1 MIVADALLAPGECPK
16 GGSGMSDVLQ
26 CPYCDLR
33 FSTRSE
39 LEQHKAFDHIREQQE
54 QAPASVEPDPEA
66 AQRKT
71 PVEKTSHV
79 PEKRGFLSRIFKRS

>member
-1 MIVADALLAPGECPK
+1 
-16 GGSGMSDVLQ
+16 MSDVLQ

-39 LEQHKAFDHIREQQE
+39 LEQHKAFDHTREQQE
-54 QAPASVEPDPEA
+54 QAPASVEPDRET
-66 AQRKT
+66 AQRKK
-71 PVEKTSHV
+71 PVEKISQV

>member
-1 MIVADALLAPGECPK
+1 
-16 GGSGMSDVLQ
+16 MSDVLQ

>member
-1 MIVADALLAPGECPK
+1 
-16 GGSGMSDVLQ
+16 MSDVLQ

-39 LEQHKAFDHIREQQE
+39 LEQHKAFDHPREQEE
-54 QAPASVEPDPEA
+54 QAPVSVEPDRET
-66 AQRKT
+66 AQPKE
-71 PVEKTSHV
+71 PVEQSSQV